1 MVIFQTVHDRDSYE
15 TMFERL
21 AAEAF
26 GRGEFGVIDELYA
39 EGYTQDDHDT
49 ASLPVDGRE
58 RAKDYIRRLR
68 AAFPDLEMSV
78 RQVVVDEEAET
89 VVVRY
94 ALSGT
99 FEGAWDVYTREGDRL
114 TIDPT
119 GESFEV
125 GGVIFNEFEGGL
137 CVGTRHFTDELT
149 MLISLKVVPS
159 FTDLVA

>member
-1 MVIFQTVHDRDSYE
+1 MVSRSIHDRAAYE
-15 TMFERL
+15 RMFERL

-26 GRGEFGVIDELYA
+26 GRGEFGVLYELYA
-39 EGYTQDDHDT
+39 DEYTQSDSDT
-49 ASLPVDGRE
+49 VSLPLTGRE

-68 AAFPDLEMSV
+68 AAFPDLSMSV
-78 RQVVVDEEAET
+78 EEVVVDDET

-94 ALSGT
+94 SLSGT
-99 FEGAWDVYTREGDRL
+99 FEAPWDVYTRDGDRL

-125 GGVIFNEFEGGL
+125 GGVVFNEFENGE

-149 MLISLKVVPS
+149 MLISLKVLPS
-159 FTDLVA
+159 LADLVA